1 MSRVYLELLNEDH
14 FDDEYVGWHSQDHT
28 DFYSGSKR
36 IFTKENLLEEF
47 HAGIKNNNNFHYGIF
62 YKENNKLIGVIK
74 LGIVNWVH
82 KISDLIVFIGDADY
96 LGKGLAVDAINEGNE
111 KAFNEHKLRKLY
123 GSMYKDNVASVKA
136 YLNTGW
142 IIEGIMKDQYL
153 HEGISQDRILVACFN
168 PTIFKD
174 EYHKKGLHSFEDIYQ
189 AN

>member
-14 FDDEYVGWHSQDHT
+14 FDDEYVGWHSQSHT

-47 HAGIKNNNNFHYGIF
+47 HSGIKKNNNFHYGIF

-96 LGKGLAVDAINEGNE
+96 LGKGLAVDAINEFEGVITSSPFLTPKRCND
-111 KAFNEHKLRKLY
+111 KVR
-123 GSMYKDNVASVKA
+123 ASVPLFNA
-136 YLNTGW
+136 NANRVP
-142 IIEGIMKDQYL
+142 Q
-153 HEGISQDRILVACFN
+153 ILAIFFSNLTTSSPPTQFPVANVLSITFN
-168 PTIFKD
+168 KFFLSERYCLFK
-174 EYHKKGLHSFEDIYQ
+174 FT
-189 AN
+189 